1 MEIREILETNLGSN
15 NLEVKFRIDE
25 DTDDVIRTYTFDL
38 DVILEYGYDIFPE
51 PLDIPDMDEEY
62 FLDEEYE
69 MEEFETEI
77 DESELTLFMNEFFSI
92 TEKLPEAESY

>member
-1 MEIREILETNLGSN
+1 MEIREILETNLVSN

-25 DTDDVIRTYTFDL
+25 DTDEVIRTYNFDL

-51 PLDIPDMDEEY
+51 PLDMSDMDEEY
-62 FLDEEYE
+62 LDEEYE
-69 MEEFETEI
+69 MEDFEI
-77 DESELTLFMNEFFSI
+77 TLFMNEFFSI

>member
-1 MEIREILETNLGSN
+1 MEIREILETNLVSN

-25 DTDDVIRTYTFDL
+25 DTDEVIRTYTFDL

-51 PLDIPDMDEEY
+51 PLDMSDLDEEY
-62 FLDEEYE
+62 LDEEYE
-69 MEEFETEI
+69 MEDFETEI